1 LKIDS
6 DESEDIIQVETEE
19 MVVATEKD
27 EKIALTLTKKDT
39 KTTLENK

>member
-1 LKIDS
+1 
-6 DESEDIIQVETEE
+6 

-27 EKIALTLTKKDT
+27 EKIALTLTKNNT